1 MFITLEGI
9 DGCGKTTQVQ
19 RLAQRLEEELGK
31 PVLVT
36 YEPGGWGNEALRSL
50 LLSQNFEHPYSQM
63 LLFMA
68 DRLEHLQR
76 VICPALQ
83 QGSVVICDRYL
94 DSTYAYQVGDSQE
107 REEVFDALVDALN
120 PLMPDVTFYLDLSPE
135 QAWQR
140 RCPEEHD
147 DVFERQ
153 GLAFQES
160 LKKAFDRRAEAN
172 SERIVVVDATLSI
185 EELTEECIRQL
196 KSRGLC

>member
-160 LKKAFDRRAEAN
+160 LKKAFDRRPEAN

>member
-50 LLSQNFEHPYSQM
+50 LLSQKFEHPYSLM

-94 DSTYAYQVGDSQE
+94 DSTYAYQVGHSQE
-107 REEVFDALVDALN
+107 REEVFDALVEALN
-120 PLMPDVTFYLDLSPE
+120 PVMPDVTFYLDLSPE
-135 QAWQR
+135 QAWHR